1 MNLKR
6 EESGQALVELAL
18 ILAILLMF
26 VCGIIDF
33 GREVYDQE
41 VINNLSGEGS
51 SMASRGTSLADT
63 AAAVWADSDLS
74 MTTQGCVMVT
84 SVTSPAIGTYQV
96 TGQSSLGTSCGTSK
110 IGVISGAATL
120 PASVQTVLQA
130 NLNSTIYVTEVFY
143 QFNSITPIGHLLKST
158 TLFPSQLYSVAYY

>member
-1 MNLKR
+1 
-6 EESGQALVELAL
+6 
-18 ILAILLMF
+18 
-26 VCGIIDF
+26 
-33 GREVYDQE
+33 
-41 VINNLSGEGS
+41 
-51 SMASRGTSLADT
+51 MASRGTSLADT

-84 SVTSPAIGTYQV
+84 SVTSPAIGTYHV
-96 TGQSSLGTSCGTSK
+96 TGQSSLGSSCGLSK
-110 IGVISGAATL
+110 IGVTSGTATL